1 MNTQKR
7 RLDEEE
13 VDALTE
19 FLRDQIKFYQD
30 DGQRDQFVVSEALLK
45 ALVEI
50 RERRQAEAA
59 PAPEKINDLEYVDWN
74 ELSRR
79 GLLERIN
86 REVLH
91 PLGLAAFR
99 YPDTGQSGGALISP
113 DGVWTYAQKGV
124 YFATPNDLAAA
135 IRNARAFDELAQSAR
150 QLAAEIFQRAS
161 ES

>member
-1 MNTQKR
+1 MNTQSKR
-7 RLDEEE
+7 LRNNEIDALVQFIRGRISHYQAEGRASEEL
-13 VDALTE
+13 VNRSMLLALTE
-19 FLRDQIKFYQD
+19 IQ
-30 DGQRDQFVVSEALLK
+30 
-45 ALVEI
+45 
-50 RERRQAEAA
+50 ERRKADAD
-59 PAPEKINDLEYVDWN
+59 PAEKINGLDWIDWN

-135 IRNARAFDELAQSAR
+135 IQNARAFDELAQSAR
-150 QLAAEIFQRAS
+150 QLAAEIFKRMNN
-161 ES
+161 